1 MTLLDDLKALIA
13 KYDAAPAPVDPAP
26 VDTAPVDPV
35 PVEPAPVDTSPA
47 DPVPAPAII
56 GGAIAVDG
64 QDLLA
69 KLASAVDGDT
79 IGLADGGEFGAL
91 TISNIRKQ
99 VTIEGSAH
107 FDALK
112 IKSCSGLTFRS
123 FLVHPTTQPI
133 IDPKVKGFNITIDRN
148 CSDLVFDDVQMQ
160 GRIDAQ
166 DWVNWTF
173 HDWTD
178 WRMGALWSE
187 APRVTVTG
195 CRAIGVQ
202 MGYMM
207 AGKENQIL
215 NSVVYGFSDD
225 GARLCEDNSS
235 AIGNIIT
242 DRVMISGDH
251 PDGIQ
256 VFKTSGLLSGL
267 TITGNTIR
275 ERTQN
280 INPALRTHL
289 QGICGHNGPY
299 AGVNVTGNT
308 VETTSTLG
316 VSFNNVDGLLID
328 GNNCTHT
335 DKVWGKYPSI
345 RVTNSPNWTVTNNVA
360 HTFILPSG
368 TWIMKPA
375 PGNACPVYA

>member
-13 KYDAAPAPVDPAP
+13 KYDTPVDTAPVDPAP
-26 VDTAPVDPV
+26 VDTAPVDPI
-35 PVEPAPVDTSPA
+35 PAPP
-47 DPVPAPAII
+47 II
-56 GGAIAVDG
+56 GGTIAVDG
-64 QDLLA
+64 QDLLD
-69 KLASAVDGDT
+69 KLASAVDGDI

-107 FDALK
+107 FDSLK
-112 IKSCSGLTFRS
+112 FKSCSGLTSRS
-123 FLVHPTTQPI
+123 FLVHPSVQPVI
-133 IDPKVKGFNITIDRN
+133 GTVKLFNIHADRN

-173 HDWTD
+173 QDWTD

-207 AGKENQIL
+207 TGRENHIL

-242 DRVMISGDH
+242 DRVKINEDH

-280 INPALRTHL
+280 INSALRTHL

-299 AGVNVTGNT
+299 AGVNVSGNT

-375 PGNACPVYA
+375 PGNSCPVYA

>member
-13 KYDAAPAPVDPAP
+13 KYDTPVDTAPVEPAP
-26 VDTAPVDPV
+26 VDTAPVDP
-35 PVEPAPVDTSPA
+35 APA
-47 DPVPAPAII
+47 DPVAAPATI
-56 GGAIAVDG
+56 GGKVAVDG

-91 TISNIRKQ
+91 TISNVRKQ

-107 FDALK
+107 FDSLK

-123 FLVHPTTQPI
+123 FLVHPSVQPVI
-133 IDPKVKGFNITIDRN
+133 GTVKLFNIHADRN

-160 GRIDAQ
+160 GRTDAQ

-173 HDWTD
+173 QDWTD

-207 AGKENQIL
+207 TGRENHIL

-242 DRVMISGDH
+242 DRVMINGDH

-280 INPALRTHL
+280 IAVDLRTHL

-360 HTFILPSG
+360 HTYILPSG

>member
-13 KYDAAPAPVDPAP
+13 KYDTPVDAAPVEPAP
-26 VDTAPVDPV
+26 VDTAPVDT
-35 PVEPAPVDTSPA
+35 APT
-47 DPVPAPAII
+47 DPVAAPAIV
-56 GGAIAVDG
+56 GGTIAVDG
-64 QDLLA
+64 QDLLD

-79 IGLADGGEFGAL
+79 IGLADGAEFGAL

-107 FDALK
+107 FDSLK

-133 IDPKVKGFNITIDRN
+133 IDPKVKGFNIHADRN

-173 HDWTD
+173 QDWTD

-207 AGKENQIL
+207 AGKENHIL

-225 GARLCEDNSS
+225 GARLNDDNSS
-235 AIGNIIT
+235 AVGNTIT
-242 DRVMISGDH
+242 DRIMINADH

-256 VFKTSGLLSGL
+256 CFKTSGPLTGLLIADNIIS
-267 TITGNTIR
+267 

-280 INPALRTHL
+280 IAPALRTHL
-289 QGICGHNGPY
+289 QGVGLHNGPY
-299 AGVNVTGNT
+299 AGVTITGNRID
-308 VETTSTLG
+308 TTSTLG
-316 VSFNNVDGLLID
+316 ISVNNCDGLLID
-328 GNNCTHT
+328 GNTCTHT
-335 DKVWGKYPSI
+335 DKLAGKYPAI
-345 RVTNSPNWTVTNNVA
+345 RVQNTPTPNWTVTNNVA

-375 PGNACPVYA
+375 PGNSCPVYA